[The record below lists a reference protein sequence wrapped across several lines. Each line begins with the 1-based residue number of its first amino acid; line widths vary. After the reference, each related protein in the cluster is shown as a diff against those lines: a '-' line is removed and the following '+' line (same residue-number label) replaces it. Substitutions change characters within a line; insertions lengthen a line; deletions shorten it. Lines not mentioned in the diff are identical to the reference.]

1 MELGVKNKNVNIEIY
16 ADKGIQIQGGSTVK
30 ILEGTK
36 VSAHM
41 NGTAKADRVGVGDE
55 EIYTQFEMRGQDS
68 TSSIQNEN
76 DPKGS
81 TPKPFTLKVY
91 NDVQPDPKK
100 EPSVGVTLEDNII
113 FDGFLIATASS
124 VNLRDT
130 DITGEPSMKGAVWS
144 DQLVVN
150 GKGEIEQT
158 FKR

>member
-81 TPKPFTLKVY
+81 TPKPFTLKFIMMS
-91 NDVQPDPKK
+91 NQIQKK
-100 EPSVGVTLEDNII
+100 NLLLALPLKII
-113 FDGFLIATASS
+113 LFLM
-124 VNLRDT
+124 V
-130 DITGEPSMKGAVWS
+130 
-144 DQLVVN
+144 
-150 GKGEIEQT
+150 
-158 FKR
+158 F